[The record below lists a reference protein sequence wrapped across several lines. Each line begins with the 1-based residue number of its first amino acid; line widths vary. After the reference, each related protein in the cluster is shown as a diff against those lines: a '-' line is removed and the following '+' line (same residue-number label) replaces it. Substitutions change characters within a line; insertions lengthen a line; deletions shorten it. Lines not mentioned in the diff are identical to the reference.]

1 MLLDFGK
8 KIGETLLD
16 IFTKVYCLTKKKLRI
31 SVVSFKFS
39 INLFKTNKNLFSR
52 KKGEMQGIFLLSRN
66 YLKIIFLIFA
76 LVIGCIRLTDTIG

>member
-1 MLLDFGK
+1 MSWSWLCWGEYFLFLSSRETFWVNGKLLDFGK

-16 IFTKVYCLTKKKLRI
+16 IFKVYCLTKKKLRI

-52 KKGEMQGIFLLSRN
+52 KKGEMQGI
-66 YLKIIFLIFA
+66 
-76 LVIGCIRLTDTIG
+76 